1 MLLTLVTFIPGIVG
15 LLVLAL
21 PSSNKALIKWT
32 SMAAAVVT
40 FIISCMLLTGYHENG
55 EDKAVAV
62 FDAKVTE
69 IIDKDVTDEAVRAQM
84 RAGVALIKADYGKD
98 GSDGRGPAIYAER
111 AGINLDDEAVA
122 DSWRHVWELTMAQ
135 GAMVSEHINYVE
147 YAGWIDTFNIHYFMG
162 ADGLSLPLVWLT
174 ALLSVLCLAYSWNI
188 EKATKAY
195 FGLFLMLQTGITG
208 VFLALDFFL
217 FYVFWEVVLLP
228 MYFLIGFW
236 GGPRRIYAA
245 IKFFIYTLAGS
256 VLMLIAMLAMYFHS
270 GYDTFNVLTLM
281 EAANTFSHDMQ
292 FWLFLAMFIAFAIK
306 VPIFPFHTWLPDA
319 HVQAP
324 TAASVVLAGVLL
336 KMGGYGFFRFSFPL
350 CPDAANGDIAM
361 PIFGNFI
368 NFMAVLGVIN
378 IVYGAFCALAQ
389 KDFKS
394 LVAYSS
400 VSHMGFVLLG
410 LAAMTDAGVQ
420 GACLQMFNHGLSSAM
435 MFLIVGV
442 IYDRAHHRNLD
453 KFGGIGAQMPYYT
466 GVATLGFFASLGL
479 PGLNG
484 FISEALVFMGAYQA
498 EDGLSN
504 GMGMSRMFVYL
515 AAPGIVLTA
524 AYILWTVQRV
534 FMGEMKSESYK
545 KFPDLN
551 FREIFALAPLGIL
564 CIVFGV
570 WPSLILD
577 FMNGSLSTIVAVVE
591 KAVGS

>member
-15 LLVLAL
+15 LIVLAL
-21 PSSNKALIKWT
+21 PSQNKSLIKWT

-40 FIISCMLLTGYHENG
+40 FILACMLLLGFHDQNES
-55 EDKAVAV
+55 KAVAV
-62 FDAKVTE
+62 FDREVTA
-69 IIDKDVTDEAVRAQM
+69 IVDNQVTDQTVRSKMREAI
-84 RAGVALIKADYGKD
+84 ALIKADYGQD
-98 GSDGRGPAIYAER
+98 GAGGRGPEVYAER
-111 AGINLDDEAVA
+111 VKLDLSQDEVREA
-122 DSWRHVWELTMAQ
+122 WRDVWELTMAQ
-135 GAMVSEHINYVE
+135 GSLVAENISYVE
-147 YAGWIDTFNIHYFMG
+147 FGTWISAFNIHYFMG

-256 VLMLIAMLAMYFHS
+256 VLMLIAMLAMYFQS

-350 CPDAANGDIAM
+350 CPDAANGDVAM

-420 GACLQMFNHGLSSAM
+420 GAALQMFNHGLSSAM

-484 FISEALVFMGAYQA
+484 FVSEALVFMGAYQA
-498 EDGLSN
+498 EGDSPAQ
-504 GMGMSRMFVYL
+504 MSRLFVYL

-534 FMGEMKSESYK
+534 FMGDMKSESYR

-551 FREIFALAPLGIL
+551 FREVFALAPLGIL
-564 CIVFGV
+564 CIVFGL

-577 FMNGSLSTIVAVVE
+577 FMDTSLSAIVQVVVA
-591 KAVGS
+591 AVGS